1 MTREAD
7 LSGEAAD
14 RSGVSAHY
22 ARSGLIAA
30 IRDGVALIGK
40 TPDTVTIDDLAPVD
54 EFHIGGRTATAEL
67 LDQLALSPADHVLD
81 IGSGLGGAA
90 RFVADRYRCRVT
102 GIDLTPD
109 YVEAGNALCAWV
121 GLAGRVSLQCA
132 DALAMP
138 FADGTFSAAYML
150 HVGMNIADK
159 AALFA
164 EAARVLRPGAR
175 LAVYDVMRTADGELS
190 YPLPWASVPGLNA
203 VAEPEHYR
211 RALAAAG
218 FEIVAERERRAFALG
233 YVNALKAKT
242 PSGSGPEPLGLHM
255 LMGERRQANVR
266 NMIENISAGRIAP
279 FEMIARK
286 G

>member
-1 MTREAD
+1 MSLEQSVSQHYGHGD
-7 LSGEAAD
+7 LEAA
-14 RSGVSAHY
+14 
-22 ARSGLIAA
+22 LIAA
-30 IRDGVALIGK
+30 LQRAGKNIDALSYA
-40 TPDTVTIDDLAPVD
+40 DLAVVD
-54 EFHIGGRTATAEL
+54 EFHIGGRPATRALGEQIEL
-67 LDQLALSPADHVLD
+67 PAGARVLD
-81 IGSGLGGAA
+81 IGCGIGGPARYFAA
-90 RFVADRYRCRVT
+90 ERGWQVE
-102 GIDLTPD
+102 GIDLTAEF
-109 YVEAGNALCAWV
+109 VAVAQALSRRV
-121 GLAGRVSLQCA
+121 GMADKVSFRQASATSL
-132 DALAMP
+132 P
-138 FADGTFSAAYML
+138 FAEACFDGATML

-233 YVNALKAKT
+233 YFNALKAKT

-279 FEMIARK
+279 FEMIARR